1 MRDGMYGIDFTT
13 GGDAGTGVFIFEGGR
28 VYGADRGTAR
38 YDGSYE
44 MDQSTRMVQLRLKV
58 TFPPN
63 VMSVFGLEYPFE
75 WSVDCEAAL
84 DPLKE
89 EDQVL
94 VATSIGQRLMA
105 HYLFLRPLPGSAAY
119 LQ

>member
-1 MRDGMYGIDFTT
+1 MREGMYGIDFTT
-13 GGDAGTGVFIFEGGR
+13 GADAGMGMFIFEGGR
-28 VYGADRGTAR
+28 VFGADRGTAR

-44 MDQSTRMVQLRLKV
+44 IDTATKRVQLRLRV
-58 TFPPN
+58 TFPPD
-63 VMSVFGLEYPFE
+63 VMTVFGLEYPFE

-84 DPLKE
+84 DPLKD

-94 VATSIGQRLMA
+94 VSTSIGQRLMA
-105 HYLFLRPLPGSAAY
+105 HYLFLRPLPGTPAL